1 MTTKQERSADE
12 EYEARND
19 PSPVP
24 GTEAENSYLG
34 TGRGEPIDVQADEED
49 VGDKIE
55 PELERESLDQPGM
68 DVYPIGKIETAN
80 SVDVQSRTTKRVSLA
95 KTSGNRGR
103 DAQNLRHQLDIRRI
117 RPSRLAFGREP
128 NGAGS

>member
-24 GTEAENSYLG
+24 GTETENSYLG
-34 TGRGEPIDVQADEED
+34 TRRGEPIDVQADEED

-68 DVYPIGKIETAN
+68 DVDLIEKTQTAN
-80 SVDVQSRTTKRVSLA
+80 TVDS
-95 KTSGNRGR
+95 SGRPRGY
-103 DAQNLRHQLDIRRI
+103 L
-117 RPSRLAFGREP
+117 
-128 NGAGS
+128 